1 MRLIRRVA
9 RMREMRNAYKVSV
22 AKKYTQGCN
31 HFEDFGT
38 DGRIILKREIISSH
52 CDDYEDNRL
61 LRCDTV

>member
-1 MRLIRRVA
+1 MRWMRRVA
-9 RMREMRNAYKVSV
+9 RMGEMRNTYKVSV
-22 AKKYTQGCN
+22 GKNIQGRN

-52 CDDYEDNRL
+52 CDDYEDNCL